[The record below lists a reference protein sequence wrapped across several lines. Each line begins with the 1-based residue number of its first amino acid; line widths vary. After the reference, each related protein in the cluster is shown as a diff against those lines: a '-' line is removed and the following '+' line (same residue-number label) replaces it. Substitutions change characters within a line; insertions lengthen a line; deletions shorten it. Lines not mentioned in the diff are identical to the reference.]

1 MSAIIASRTAEGR
14 ASFDAAR
21 ASWAAE
27 FHVQPDDGLYL
38 AEIRGGAVT
47 LGQIVEALET
57 AGKTRKDAI
66 AAVERL
72 VDAGLVDAS
81 TPEA

>member
-1 MSAIIASRTAEGR
+1 MSAIVASRSAEGR
-14 ASFDAAR
+14 AAFDAAR

-27 FHVQPDDGLYL
+27 LRIQPDDGLYL
-38 AEIRGGAVT
+38 SEIRGGAVT
-47 LGQIVEALET
+47 LGQLVEALDSC
-57 AGKTRKDAI
+57 GKTRKDAI

-81 TPEA
+81 ASEA